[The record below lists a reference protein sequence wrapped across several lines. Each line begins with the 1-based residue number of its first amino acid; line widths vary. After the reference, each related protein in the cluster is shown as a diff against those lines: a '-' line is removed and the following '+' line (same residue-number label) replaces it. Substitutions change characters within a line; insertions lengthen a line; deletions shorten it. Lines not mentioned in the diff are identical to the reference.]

1 MAVAVA
7 LLANVFVEAIA
18 IALFAQWVARTANC
32 LAGQSFQFSLAFRS
46 NVLVEVSLR
55 TGLRL
60 VQALNN
66 LKLHVDDCFVATQA
80 AIGSNVVGRAVAA
93 PVAVPVTVLAFAIG
107 VVILCVWT
115 FLHAEWPVLD
125 MLALVALPRTLSR
138 AGEVT
143 LLVAL
148 HALPV
153 ARTLEKSLFW
163 EA

>member
-1 MAVAVA
+1 MTI
-7 LLANVFVEAIA
+7 LTL
-18 IALFAQWVARTANC
+18 
-32 LAGQSFQFSLAFRS
+32 
-46 NVLVEVSLR
+46 
-55 TGLRL
+55 
-60 VQALNN
+60 
-66 LKLHVDDCFVATQA
+66 
-80 AIGSNVVGRAVAA
+80 
-93 PVAVPVTVLAFAIG
+93 AIG
-107 VVILCVWT
+107 VVILCVWA